1 MSYYVSL
8 LRHSESDSLLLAVIN
23 FLISAELKR
32 LPSLVEDTSCLF
44 IVSAFLVTFTLAWLP
59 PLIFEGIH
67 NWRVVLLLTFVNSPH
82 SFGILNYQKGWWAA
96 QRGATALPRRAQPC
110 RHCHPQGSRG
120 TPWHHICARLLRLAT
135 RALLTCLCG
144 SHPPLGCGEL
154 EAGGGFSIPNIS
166 A

>member
-59 PLIFEGIH
+59 PLIFDLRELSSLIRDFKLSKRMVSCTTRS
-67 NWRVVLLLTFVNSPH
+67 NCTAQESSALSSLSSPRKQGH
-82 SFGILNYQKGWWAA
+82 PMTSHLCTPPQ
-96 QRGATALPRRAQPC
+96 T
-110 RHCHPQGSRG
+110 CHPGLINLFMWQSS
-120 TPWHHICARLLRLAT
+120 TPGVW
-135 RALLTCLCG
+135 RA
-144 SHPPLGCGEL
+144 
-154 EAGGGFSIPNIS
+154 
-166 A
+166 